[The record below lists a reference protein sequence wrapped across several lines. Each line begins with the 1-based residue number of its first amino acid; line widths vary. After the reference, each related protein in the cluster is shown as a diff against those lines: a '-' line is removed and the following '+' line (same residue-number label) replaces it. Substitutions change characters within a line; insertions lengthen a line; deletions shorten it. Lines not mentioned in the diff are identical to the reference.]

1 MTYCGLNGFLQSL
14 EEPVEND
21 RMVRVLALFDHEEV
35 GSSSL
40 AGAEST
46 SLRSIIDHLSGES
59 RSQEAIRRSFLLS
72 YVVRVELVGCRMCR
86 MRSIPST
93 ATRRRATT
101 GAF

>member
-1 MTYCGLNGFLQSL
+1 MTYCGLNGFLESL

-46 SLRSIIDHLSGES
+46 SLRSLIDRLSGES
-59 RSQEAIRRSFLLS
+59 RSGEAIRRSFVLS
-72 YVVRVELVGCRMCR
+72 YVCE
-86 MRSIPST
+86 
-93 ATRRRATT
+93 
-101 GAF
+101 